1 MTSSL
6 LEKLISRDYHITG
19 HGRWATTEEHDSL
32 VIDRDRDL
40 FFWNSKCIY
49 GNAVDWLTK
58 VKGYTYSSAIS
69 SLDTV
74 DKAVL
79 TSMLERRVEIEA
91 ELVIPE
97 LVELFWQDGKKFREY
112 WYDRK
117 LTDNTIDTYKLGYHN
132 GWYTLPVF
140 VKGEFKNFQM
150 RKDKPSKRIL
160 PYYRGVGPLLVNS
173 DILKYT
179 DQVAITEGPVDAIL
193 LTQEG
198 FPAVSHTGGSHGWKK
213 EWFKYFIRQKQIFVV
228 ADNDAAGKN
237 GAKKIAEQLGTYK
250 VKILLFE
257 DKPERYDTVD
267 FFREGN
273 TLDKFKEML
282 YNRSKYVFEIV

>member
-1 MTSSL
+1 MNESL
-6 LEKLISRDYHITG
+6 LEKLIGNEFHIVG
-19 HGRWATTEEHDSL
+19 EGRWATTEEHDSL
-32 VIDRDRDL
+32 VIDRDRDI
-40 FFWNSKCIY
+40 FFWNSKSIY
-49 GNAVDWLTK
+49 GNAIDWLTK
-58 VKGYTYSSAIS
+58 VKGYSYSKAVS
-69 SLDTV
+69 SLDKV
-74 DKAVL
+74 DRVVL
-79 TSMLERRVEIEA
+79 SSMLEQRIE
-91 ELVIPE
+91 EESEPIYPE
-97 LVELFWQDGKKFREY
+97 LVDLFWRDGKNEREY
-112 WYDRK
+112 WYERK
-117 LTDNTIDTYKLGYHN
+117 LTDKTIDLYKLGQHN
-132 GWYTLPVF
+132 GWYTLPIF
-140 VKGEFKNFQM
+140 VQGKFKNFQM
-150 RKDKPSKRIL
+150 RRDKPTKRIL

-173 DILKYT
+173 DILSYT

-257 DKPERYDTVD
+257 GKPERYDTVD

-282 YNRSKYVFEIV
+282 YNRSKYIFEIA